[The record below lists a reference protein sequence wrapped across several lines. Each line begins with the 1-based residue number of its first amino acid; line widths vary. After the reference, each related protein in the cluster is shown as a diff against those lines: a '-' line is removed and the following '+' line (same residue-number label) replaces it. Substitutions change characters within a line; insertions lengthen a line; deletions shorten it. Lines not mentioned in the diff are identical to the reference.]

1 MQSFYW
7 LVGILLVA
15 SIFGL
20 YRRWDE
26 GRTKVDNHHVV
37 VTEKQIGAPLG
48 EKATLLQFSSAFC
61 APCRTTKVV
70 LAKTA
75 SIIDG
80 VNHVEIDA
88 ESHLDLVRTLEITRT
103 PTTLVL
109 DAAGMVR
116 NRAVGVPR
124 QDELISV
131 LAATIE

>member
-48 EKATLLQFSSAFC
+48 EKATLLQFSLHFAPLAAPPKLCWQKLHQLLMVLTMWRSMLNLILIWC
-61 APCRTTKVV
+61 AP
-70 LAKTA
+70 
-75 SIIDG
+75 
-80 VNHVEIDA
+80 
-88 ESHLDLVRTLEITRT
+88 
-103 PTTLVL
+103 
-109 DAAGMVR
+109 
-116 NRAVGVPR
+116 
-124 QDELISV
+124 
-131 LAATIE
+131 